1 MWGAAQFFPDFE
13 GWFLWLFVGNGVI
26 YLQNALLEEKMVSY
40 IRGPTLMAIAWPNF
54 LVGALLTSSFIVVW
68 IFMMRLP
75 RTLKSLGELD

>member
-1 MWGAAQFFPDFE
+1 
-13 GWFLWLFVGNGVI
+13 
-26 YLQNALLEEKMVSY
+26 MVSY